1 MMLLAFL
8 GGVVVGLVLA
18 LSAYIYVLYKCSL
31 TWGSDSDGM
40 GPPNHP
46 EPKPRGRAKK

>member
-1 MMLLAFL
+1 MILVAFL

-31 TWGSDSDGM
+31 TWGEDSNNLE
-40 GPPNHP
+40 PSNCI
-46 EPKPRGRAKK
+46 EPKPRRRVKR